1 MSTTDGLPPRTPR
14 REPARRAWRPA
25 AVLAAIVAAAA
36 TAIGVRL
43 LLPDSLEPASPT
55 TSMTSMAEPA
65 PTSAPSASAPP
76 DAASTAAP
84 VPTAVGAR
92 DASIGDARATVDA
105 PTRVQVPSVGIDLEV
120 IPVGVREDGQMDVP
134 ELVREVGWYR
144 FGPAPG
150 ADRGSA
156 VLSAH
161 VDSDR
166 GRAPMAE
173 LLGVRAGERVE
184 VATASG
190 ADLRFRIV
198 AVERFSKDELPLE
211 QLFARDGD
219 PLVRLITC
227 GGEWDAAA
235 GAYEDNIVVTAVPD
249 AP

>member
-1 MSTTDGLPPRTPR
+1 MRTTDGLSPRTPR

-36 TAIGVRL
+36 TALGVWL

-55 TSMTSMAEPA
+55 ASMTPMAEPTPA
-65 PTSAPSASAPP
+65 TATAPSASAP
-76 DAASTAAP
+76 SSS
-84 VPTAVGAR
+84 VPAVGAR
-92 DASIGDARATVDA
+92 DASIGAATTAVDP
-105 PTRVQVPSVGIDLEV
+105 PTRVRVPSVGIDLDV

-150 ADRGSA
+150 AERGSA

-166 GRAPMAE
+166 GPAPMAE
-173 LLGVRAGERVE
+173 LLRTRAGEPVE

-198 AVERFSKDELPLE
+198 AVERFSKHELPLDAI
-211 QLFARDGD
+211 FARDGD

-235 GAYEDNIVVTAVPD
+235 GAYEDNIVVTAAPD

>member
-36 TAIGVRL
+36 TAIGVWL
-43 LLPDSLEPASPT
+43 LVPDSLEPASPT
-55 TSMTSMAEPA
+55 ASMTPMAEPT
-65 PTSAPSASAPP
+65 PTTAPSASAL
-76 DAASTAAP
+76 SSP

-92 DASIGDARATVDA
+92 DASIGAAATAVDA

-166 GRAPMAE
+166 GAAPMAE
-173 LLGVRAGERVE
+173 LLNARAGEPVE
-184 VATASG
+184 VGTASG

-198 AVERFSKDELPLE
+198 AVERFSKDELPLDAI
-211 QLFARDGD
+211 FARDGD

>member
-36 TAIGVRL
+36 TAIGVWL

-55 TSMTSMAEPA
+55 ASMTPMAEPT
-65 PTSAPSASAPP
+65 PTTAPSASAP
-76 DAASTAAP
+76 SSP
-84 VPTAVGAR
+84 VPAVGAR
-92 DASIGDARATVDA
+92 DASIGAAATAVDA

-166 GRAPMAE
+166 GAAPMAE
-173 LLGVRAGERVE
+173 LLNARAGEPVE

-198 AVERFSKDELPLE
+198 AVERFSKDELPLDAI
-211 QLFARDGD
+211 FARDGD

>member
-1 MSTTDGLPPRTPR
+1 MRTTDGLPPRPPR

-36 TAIGVRL
+36 TAIGVWL

-55 TSMTSMAEPA
+55 ASMTPMAEPT
-65 PTSAPSASAPP
+65 PTSAPSASTLP

-92 DASIGDARATVDA
+92 DASIGADQAVVDA

-173 LLGVRAGERVE
+173 LLNARAGESVE

-198 AVERFSKDELPLE
+198 AVERFSKDQLPLDAI
-211 QLFARDGD
+211 FARDGD